1 MRAWIMAPFSY
12 LLVVFLG
19 RLLEKHLH
27 SFEEESPES
36 EVWIPT
42 RSVFTGT
49 EGRYGIDP
57 SKYLGGD

>member
-12 LLVVFLG
+12 LLVVCLARF
-19 RLLEKHLH
+19 LEKHLH

-49 EGRYGIDP
+49 EG
-57 SKYLGGD
+57 KYRTSP